1 MMGPNP
7 KSFTSLQAYPRQDK
21 KNKVSWFGKVPLCKN
36 YVDVLDG
43 ELPSMNEIND
53 SVGLW

>member
-7 KSFTSLQAYPRQDK
+7 KSFTSLQAYPRQDKK

-53 SVGLW
+53 